1 MAATPE
7 GLAPGAQ
14 GGTLMKAKVTI
25 LEVIDRPS
33 YELISVAGPDR
44 PIYVGSQK
52 WRERQAAN
60 PKENN
65 Q

>member
-1 MAATPE
+1 
-7 GLAPGAQ
+7 
-14 GGTLMKAKVTI
+14 MKAKVTI